1 MRRGQGAS
9 AALAMATG
17 RSIVRRA
24 AVRPIA
30 QGKSTMTISMYA
42 ASVPVFS
49 SMLRNLAH
57 VLTKGEANAA
67 QRKIE
72 PAVFLNDRLAPDMLP
87 LKAQVQIAT
96 DHAKGA
102 CARLSGREPLKLEDK
117 EASFTELLARIEK
130 VQGYLKTFS
139 PADID
144 GSEEKEIVLKLGGG
158 EMKFSGL
165 QYLLHFAT
173 PNFYFHVTTAYAIL
187 RHNGVP
193 LGKTDFFGRG

>member
-1 MRRGQGAS
+1 
-9 AALAMATG
+9 
-17 RSIVRRA
+17 
-24 AVRPIA
+24 
-30 QGKSTMTISMYA
+30 MTISMYS

-49 SMLRNLAH
+49 SMLKNLSH
-57 VLTKGEANAA
+57 VLAKGEANAA

-72 PAVFLNDRLAPDMLP
+72 PAVFLNDRLAPDMLT
-87 LKAQVQIAT
+87 LTAQVQIAT

-102 CARLSGREPLKLEDK
+102 CARLSGRDPLKLEDK
-117 EASFTELLARIEK
+117 ETSFTELQARIGK
-130 VQGYLKTFS
+130 VQDYLKTFS

-144 GSEEKEIVLKLGGG
+144 GSEEKEIALKLGGG
-158 EMKFSGL
+158 EMKFPGM